1 MEHVSTPWL
10 RRLIV
15 ATLLAGLVVLAFE
28 VLAPFIVPVVWA
40 IIIAYVS
47 WPTNARLRER
57 CGGRVGWAA
66 FFMTAAITAAVI
78 VPIVWFVL
86 MLRIE
91 LVGAY
96 QHFAALVAAGK
107 LKLPEALMQLPVVG
121 QSLREA
127 NARMPQD
134 PAALSLGLGHLV
146 DRSSGEIVRVL
157 GGVGRNLG
165 KLTIAMLSLYFMY
178 RDGEFLAVQVKS
190 MLEKF
195 VGSRVDAYLDAIG
208 STVKAVVYGLVVTA
222 IAQGLMA
229 AAGYWLVGL
238 PAPVFLGTVTAL
250 SALIPFVVPFMW
262 GAASVWLL
270 ISGKTA
276 AAIGLALWGAIAV
289 AWIDNVVRPFVISS
303 ATRIPF
309 LLVLFGVLGGLTA
322 FGLVGLFIGPVIL
335 AMLIAVWREWLLETS
350 AAEAEAASSGAASRD
365 AQVSRRETP

>member
-1 MEHVSTPWL
+1 MEHLSTPWL

-15 ATLLAGLVVLAFE
+15 ATLLAGLALLAFE
-28 VLAPFIVPVVWA
+28 VLAPFIVPVVWS
-40 IIIAYVS
+40 IIIAYVT
-47 WPTNARLRER
+47 WPMNSRLRER
-57 CGGRVGWAA
+57 LGGPPAWAA
-66 FFMTAAITAAVI
+66 IVMTLVMTAALI

-91 LVGAY
+91 LIGAY
-96 QHFAALVAAGK
+96 QHIAELVAAGK
-107 LKLPEALMQLPVVG
+107 LKLPEALMRLPVVG
-121 QSLREA
+121 ESLREA

-134 PAALSLGLGHLV
+134 PVALSHGLGNLV
-146 DRSSGEIVRVL
+146 DRSSGEIIRVL

-165 KLTIAMLSLYFMY
+165 KLTIAMLSLFFMY
-178 RDGEFLAVQVKS
+178 RDGETLAVQAKS

-195 VGSRVDAYLDAIG
+195 VGDRVDAYLDAIG

-222 IAQGLMA
+222 IAQGMMA
-229 AAGYWLVGL
+229 AAGYWIVGL

-262 GAASVWLL
+262 GAASIWLFVM
-270 ISGKTA
+270 GKTA
-276 AAIGLALWGAIAV
+276 AAIGLAIWGAIAV
-289 AWIDNVVRPFVISS
+289 SWIDNVVRPLVISS

-335 AMLIAVWREWLLETS
+335 AMLLAVWREWLLESS
-350 AAEAEAASSGAASRD
+350 AA
-365 AQVSRRETP
+365 

>member
-1 MEHVSTPWL
+1 MENVSAPWL

-15 ATLLAGLVVLAFE
+15 ATLLAGLIVLAFD

-40 IIIAYVS
+40 IIIAYVT
-47 WPTNARLRER
+47 WPTNARLRAR
-57 CGGRVGWAA
+57 FGGRAA
-66 FFMTAAITAAVI
+66 PAAVLMTVIITAAVI

-86 MLRIE
+86 MLRTE
-91 LVGAY
+91 VVGAY
-96 QHFAALVAAGK
+96 HHLADLIVAGQLKVPQAL
-107 LKLPEALMQLPVVG
+107 LDLPVVG
-121 QSLREA
+121 ESLREA

-134 PAALSLGLGHLV
+134 TAGLSLGVEHLV
-146 DRSSGEIVRVL
+146 DRSSGDIVRAI

-178 RDGEFLAVQVKS
+178 RDGEALALQVKH

-195 VGSRVDAYLDAIG
+195 VGARVDGYLDAIG
-208 STVKAVVYGLVVTA
+208 STVKAVVYGLVLTA

-229 AAGYWLVGL
+229 AAGYWITGL

-250 SALIPFVVPFMW
+250 SALIPFVVPVMW

-270 ISGKTA
+270 LTGKTA

-289 AWIDNVVRPFVISS
+289 SWIDNVIRPLVISN

-309 LLVLFGVLGGLTA
+309 LLVLFGVLGGLAA

-335 AMLIAVWREWLLETS
+335 AVLIAVWREWSLETN
-350 AAEAEAASSGAASRD
+350 AAGPPGPPDDAA
-365 AQVSRRETP
+365 

>member
-1 MEHVSTPWL
+1 
-10 RRLIV
+10 
-15 ATLLAGLVVLAFE
+15 
-28 VLAPFIVPVVWA
+28 
-40 IIIAYVS
+40 
-47 WPTNARLRER
+47 
-57 CGGRVGWAA
+57 
-66 FFMTAAITAAVI
+66 
-78 VPIVWFVL
+78 
-86 MLRIE
+86 
-91 LVGAY
+91 
-96 QHFAALVAAGK
+96 
-107 LKLPEALMQLPVVG
+107 
-121 QSLREA
+121 
-127 NARMPQD
+127 MPQD

-276 AAIGLALWGAIAV
+276 AAIGLAVWGAVAV

-350 AAEAEAASSGAASRD
+350 AAEAGAASSEAAPGD